1 MFDPKAFHQWLK
13 KRYPQ
18 YNPLSVNDRDFIE
31 AVSLGNLEHI
41 ALYDHD
47 SNKKFFMG
55 QIVEHVQ
62 ENRLR
67 STVYGFALGAG
78 MAMFI
83 FGITLL
89 LMVSHG

>member
-1 MFDPKAFHQWLK
+1 MFDPKDFHVWLR

-18 YNPLSVNDRDFIE
+18 YNPLSINDKDFIE

-55 QIVEHVQ
+55 QIVIYIQ
-62 ENRLR
+62 EQTTEAT
-67 STVYGFALGAG
+67 SIGIAFGFGAS
-78 MAMFI
+78 MLIM
-83 FGITLL
+83 GIGLL
-89 LMVSHG
+89 VVTWLK